1 VIERLSA
8 EPGGQLWN
16 GFWHGEIG
24 QWLRTDGLHVV
35 ALVVIAVVGTRV
47 IGVIARRI
55 AARIARSGASSE
67 SLVLSES
74 TKHRRAVASVISSVA
89 VGVLYLVVAVDLMGT
104 LGIAVGSVIAP
115 ATVLGAALGFGAQRV
130 VQDLLSG
137 FFVITER
144 QYGFGDLVVLTITG
158 ATEARGTVE
167 DVTLRVTTLR
177 NTEGEVFSVPNGQ
190 IVKTQNLSKD
200 WARAV
205 VDIPLLLGTDLSHVN
220 DVLRGVASAAMR
232 HDGLPHLLLD
242 EPTLMGVESIQRD
255 TVCIRMVARTLP
267 GKQFEAGRD
276 LRALV
281 VAALRRNNVT
291 TTEPTTNAA
300 SEEGRQ

>member
-1 VIERLSA
+1 MPSRSDITRKSTSRPHHDLRLVTERLPA
-8 EPGGQLWN
+8 EPAGHLWN

-24 QWLRTDGLHVV
+24 QWLRTEGVHVV

-55 AARIARSGASSE
+55 ATRIARSGGSSE

-74 TKHRRAVASVISSVA
+74 AKHRRALASVISSVA
-89 VGVLYLVVAVDLMGT
+89 VGVLYLVVVVDLMDT

-115 ATVLGAALGFGAQRV
+115 ATVL
-130 VQDLLSG
+130 
-137 FFVITER
+137 
-144 QYGFGDLVVLTITG
+144 
-158 ATEARGTVE
+158 GTVE

-205 VDIPLLLGTDLSHVN
+205 VDIPLPLGTDLSHVN
-220 DVLRGVASAAMR
+220 DVLRGVASTAMR

-267 GKQFEAGRD
+267 GKQLEAGRD

-281 VAALRRNNVT
+281 VAALRRNDVT
-291 TTEPTTNAA
+291 TTEPTITAA
-300 SEEGRQ
+300 TM

>member
-1 VIERLSA
+1 VTARLSA
-8 EPGGQLWN
+8 DSSTRLWAD
-16 GFWHGEIG
+16 FWHGEIG
-24 QWLRTDGLHVV
+24 HWLRTDGLHV
-35 ALVVIAVVGTRV
+35 AALLVVATVGTRL
-47 IGVIARRI
+47 IGVIARRF
-55 AARIARSGASSE
+55 ASRLERGGDDTASP
-67 SLVLSES
+67 VLSES

-89 VGVLYLVVAVDLMGT
+89 VSVLYVVVAVDLLGT
-104 LGIAVGSVIAP
+104 LGIAVSSLVAP
-115 ATVLGAALGFGAQRV
+115 AAVLGAAFGFGAQRV

-137 FFVITER
+137 FFIITER
-144 QYGFGDLVVLTITG
+144 QYGFGDLVVLTVSG

-167 DVTLRVTTLR
+167 DVTLRVTRLR
-177 NTEGEVFSVPNGQ
+177 NTDGEVFSVPNGQ

-205 VDIPLLLGTDLSHVN
+205 VDIPLPVGTDLSRVN
-220 DVLRGVASAAMR
+220 DVLKDVSRAAMR

-242 EPTLMGVESIQRD
+242 EPALMGVESIQRD

-281 VAALRRNNVT
+281 VAALRRNDVVT
-291 TTEPTTNAA
+291 NQVATSAA
-300 SEEGRQ
+300 P

>member
-1 VIERLSA
+1 MSA
-8 EPGGQLWN
+8 ERGGEPWN

-24 QWLRTDGLHVV
+24 QWLRTDGVHVL

-55 AARIARSGASSE
+55 AARIARSGETGE
-67 SLVLSES
+67 SVVLSEA
-74 TKHRRAVASVISSVA
+74 TKHRRAVASVISSMA
-89 VGVLYLVVAVDLMGT
+89 VGMLYLVVAVDLMGT
-104 LGIAVGSVIAP
+104 LGFAVGSVIAP
-115 ATVLGAALGFGAQRV
+115 ATVLGAALGFGAQRM

-137 FFVITER
+137 FFIITER

-205 VDIPLLLGTDLSHVN
+205 VDIPLPLGTDLSHVN
-220 DVLRGVASAAMR
+220 DVLKGVATAAMR
-232 HDGLPHLLLD
+232 HDGLPHGLPHLLLD
-242 EPTLMGVESIQRD
+242 EPTLMGVESIHRD

-267 GKQFEAGRD
+267 GKQFEASRD

-291 TTEPTTNAA
+291 TTAPTTNATM
-300 SEEGRQ
+300 